1 MKLLCIETA
10 TPAGA
15 VAIVV
20 DGTVLGERVVTND
33 RQHTETIIPAT
44 KELLGGAELTPGD
57 LDGIVVDVGPGL
69 FTGLRVG
76 IATARSLAFATG
88 TVLYPVSSLEV
99 LANDPALAS
108 VEQIVSVVDER
119 AQAGHEEAMVIHD
132 VDTLS
137 GLHSGRRSPG
147 CNGRDRGG
155 SKSRVGRRGA
165 HGIFGTVQS
174 PSLAGRNQSGFPSLL
189 PPPEPEPSPCGT
201 FGIYQ
206 ICSRTTLPRLLAAP
220 SGRSPARVAPHSRHH
235 FPKALRF
242 HVLSTFA
249 PAPSL

>member
-44 KELLGGAELTPGD
+44 KDLLGGAELTPGD

-108 VEQIVSVVDER
+108 VEQIVSVVDGRRGEVFVQSFR
-119 AQAGHEEAMVIHD
+119 RGSSIEAIDEPRVMKPGVLRVELESRSD
-132 VDTLS
+132 GVTLS
-137 GLHSGRRSPG
+137 GDGAERYRSFFDDLKNISLLSVPLP
-147 CNGRDRGG
+147 
-155 SKSRVGRRGA
+155 
-165 HGIFGTVQS
+165 S
-174 PSLAGRNQSGFPSLL
+174 PSVAGSLVERGVIGPVANPADLMPIYLRDPDAIANFTVAWSSTPS
-189 PPPEPEPSPCGT
+189 
-201 FGIYQ
+201 
-206 ICSRTTLPRLLAAP
+206 
-220 SGRSPARVAPHSRHH
+220 
-235 FPKALRF
+235 
-242 HVLSTFA
+242 
-249 PAPSL
+249 

>member
-99 LANDPALAS
+99 LANDPASQAS
-108 VEQIVSVVDER
+108 S
-119 AQAGHEEAMVIHD
+119 
-132 VDTLS
+132 
-137 GLHSGRRSPG
+137 RS
-147 CNGRDRGG
+147 
-155 SKSRVGRRGA
+155 
-165 HGIFGTVQS
+165 
-174 PSLAGRNQSGFPSLL
+174 
-189 PPPEPEPSPCGT
+189 
-201 FGIYQ
+201 
-206 ICSRTTLPRLLAAP
+206 
-220 SGRSPARVAPHSRHH
+220 
-235 FPKALRF
+235 
-242 HVLSTFA
+242 
-249 PAPSL
+249 